1 MAWSRAHVT
10 SDGRRR
16 RGSATTR
23 EMAYWAGRN
32 SLVDN
37 LTGADLTT
45 FLPKKRWQFMHV
57 PRSAVAPSKVVAAFA
72 NDRAKMH
79 TAARAHPDPTALCIG
94 FSGRSSKKSDPT
106 VVGQVADMSMR
117 SVFCPIVVCK
127 HAPVNAK
134 KRHFVYIARATDR
147 CIDGMK
153 ILDGFLQ
160 KDDRLTFLHALTHG
174 SEEGLVRASASTS
187 AVELRVHRDYS
198 SDARCASGKP
208 RRRRARAS
216 RRGPRRS
223 VALRDALVRHHAAT
237 SSSSHVS

>member
-1 MAWSRAHVT
+1 
-10 SDGRRR
+10 
-16 RGSATTR
+16 
-23 EMAYWAGRN
+23 MAYSHW
-32 SLVDN
+32 LII
-37 LTGADLTT
+37 TQETDLTT

-134 KRHFVYIARATDR
+134 KRHFVYIADATDR

-174 SEEGLVRASASTS
+174 SEEGLVRCFREYEKRSNFEFIADDSSTLD
-187 AVELRVHRDYS
+187 VLRERESLVDVDYVCV
-198 SDARCASGKP
+198 ATRPKKE
-208 RRRRARAS
+208 
-216 RRGPRRS
+216 RGS
-223 VALRDALVRHHAAT
+223 FADALVRHHAGNIIIIK
-237 SSSSHVS
+237 SVS